1 MSPRPSPRDLRA
13 SDTDRDRVL
22 SMLGEAMSD
31 GRLTADEHAERVQ
44 RAIAARTLGE
54 LAELTTDLAVSS
66 AQPVRL
72 DGGKVIAGIFG
83 PARRDGRWVVPE
95 NLTVTAMFGEVE
107 VDFTQAILQSS
118 RIQLYATVFGGR
130 LRLIVPDGV
139 SVTVSGHM
147 VLGRKRGGTAPPAG
161 PGAPVIPV
169 AAKNT
174 SSEDTRSSVVS
185 TRSRSCPASSAF
197 WRSSSSRGASWPWMT
212 PPRHFSA
219 HSAMMASGVP
229 PMPSSRSMPVPSRA
243 AMIAPATSPSVI
255 RWILA
260 PVSRTCAISFSC
272 RGRSRMT
279 TVTSCGEHALALA
292 TAAILAAGDAVMSTM
307 PAAAGPV

>member
-22 SMLGEAMSD
+22 TMLAEAMSD

-54 LAELTTDLAVSS
+54 LAELTADLAVSS

-107 VDFTQAILQSS
+107 VDFTQAILQAS
-118 RIQLYATVFGGR
+118 RVQLYATVFGGR

-139 SVTVSGHM
+139 SVVVSGHM
-147 VLGRKRGGTAPPAG
+147 VLGRKRGGTPPPAG
-161 PGAPVIPV
+161 PGAPVIEVRALVLGGELAVRTPP
-169 AAKNT
+169 K
-174 SSEDTRSSVVS
+174 SR
-185 TRSRSCPASSAF
+185 RFRLFSRS
-197 WRSSSSRGASWPWMT
+197 
-212 PPRHFSA
+212 
-219 HSAMMASGVP
+219 
-229 PMPSSRSMPVPSRA
+229 
-243 AMIAPATSPSVI
+243 
-255 RWILA
+255 
-260 PVSRTCAISFSC
+260 
-272 RGRSRMT
+272 
-279 TVTSCGEHALALA
+279 
-292 TAAILAAGDAVMSTM
+292 
-307 PAAAGPV
+307 